1 MGCGGGES
9 GDVVPNRLG
18 GVATGGGDNGISTM
32 GLGDRVGVKSD

>member
-9 GDVVPNRLG
+9 GDVAPNLLG